1 MRAGAGLM
9 PNEVIGLVF
18 LVASLSFLAG
28 FYAERGRARLAVR
41 AWRQQRGRRARTLP
55 FKWSSKG
62 RPAEPV
68 RAAPVTDAFDQLRA
82 VNAANFEKRP
92 LMSKAEAR
100 VFYAAEEAIL
110 AQRLPW
116 RVMAQ
121 VSLGEILST
130 SDKQAFSA
138 INSKRV
144 DILLIS
150 RQGEPIAAIEYQGE
164 GHYQGA
170 ASARD
175 ASKREALRKAGV
187 HFIEVTPTHGVE
199 DLAHEIARI
208 ARNTKPPSHNIRPA
222 PSRP

>member
-1 MRAGAGLM
+1 M
-9 PNEVIGLVF
+9 
-18 LVASLSFLAG
+18 
-28 FYAERGRARLAVR
+28 
-41 AWRQQRGRRARTLP
+41 
-55 FKWSSKG
+55 
-62 RPAEPV
+62 
-68 RAAPVTDAFDQLRA
+68 
-82 VNAANFEKRP
+82 
-92 LMSKAEAR
+92 
-100 VFYAAEEAIL
+100 FYAAEEAIL